1 MARRIADNFMC
12 RLQRMADVPT
22 CLRSDYL
29 VTQVHNNLAELQR
42 NVRLQPVKVMRAVL
56 RTMRQYE
63 QSARRE
69 DVFVPELGCTTGEF
83 AVLHLLKPYDHRTDE

>member
-1 MARRIADNFMC
+1 
-12 RLQRMADVPT
+12 MADVPA
-22 CLRSDYL
+22 CLKSDYL
-29 VTQVHNNLAELQR
+29 VAQVHNNLAALQR
-42 NVRLQPVKVMRAVL
+42 AVRVQPVKVMRTVL

-83 AVLHLLKPYDHRTDE
+83 AVLHLLRPYDHRADE